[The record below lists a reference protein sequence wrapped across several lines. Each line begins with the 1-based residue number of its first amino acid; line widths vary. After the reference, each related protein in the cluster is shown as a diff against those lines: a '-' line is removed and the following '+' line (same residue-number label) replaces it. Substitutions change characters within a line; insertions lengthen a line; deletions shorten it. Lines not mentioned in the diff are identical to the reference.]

1 MRKDNM
7 VETYE
12 LERKIQD
19 EKTKEIWASIDED
32 FLDECEKHRQWY
44 LDFTSKEDHP
54 MSYRVKKEVEEWT
67 PDEFKDFSDI
77 QDTWIMLLIV
87 QMCFWSSIAFTFL
100 YFMFSTSGST

>member
-12 LERKIQD
+12 LEAKIQD

-54 MSYRVKKEVEEWT
+54 MSYQVKKEVDEWEQSA
-67 PDEFKDFSDI
+67 P
-77 QDTWIMLLIV
+77 
-87 QMCFWSSIAFTFL
+87 
-100 YFMFSTSGST
+100 